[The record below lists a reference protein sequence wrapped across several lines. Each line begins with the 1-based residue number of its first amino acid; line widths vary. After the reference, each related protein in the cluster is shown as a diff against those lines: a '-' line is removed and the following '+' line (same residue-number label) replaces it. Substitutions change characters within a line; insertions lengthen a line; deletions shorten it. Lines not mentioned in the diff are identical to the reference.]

1 MSQGSSISI
10 TKMSNC
16 SKEKLCKQVPC
27 HTFKRINCENK
38 QCKKVSTVHC
48 EMVPTV
54 IEKASCNVVI
64 KNVCRD
70 EIIIKPLEKLNRVRE
85 VPEKICA
92 NNKVKRLRL
101 LLK

>member
-1 MSQGSSISI
+1 MS
-10 TKMSNC
+10 KC
-16 SKEKLCKQVPC
+16 SKTRQLGKQVPVQRPFRKC

-70 EIIIKPLEKLNRVRE
+70 EIIIKPVEKFNRVCK
-85 VPEKICA
+85 VPEKYAQIIQ
-92 NNKVKRLRL
+92 
-101 LLK
+101 LKD